1 MIWKTG
7 ERLRLTDKK
16 CKPDAN
22 LALPMLT
29 IKKIGKIILSYSG

>member
-1 MIWKTG
+1 MIWKT
-7 ERLRLTDKK
+7 EEHFRLIDKK

-29 IKKIGKIILSYSG
+29 IKKTSKIILSYSC